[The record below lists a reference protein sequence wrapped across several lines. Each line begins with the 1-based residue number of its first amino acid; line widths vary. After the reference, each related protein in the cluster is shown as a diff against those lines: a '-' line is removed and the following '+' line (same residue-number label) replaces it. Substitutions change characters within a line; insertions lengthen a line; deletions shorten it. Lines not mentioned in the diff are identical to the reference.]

1 MASTEQTS
9 STPDIATGS
18 GACYPETELD
28 GQMGG
33 REGEG
38 TGDREVCVEDG
49 EKKKNPKRPDRE
61 M

>member
-1 MASTEQTS
+1 
-9 STPDIATGS
+9 
-18 GACYPETELD
+18 
-28 GQMGG
+28 MGG
-33 REGEG
+33 RKGEDRQTGREKEG